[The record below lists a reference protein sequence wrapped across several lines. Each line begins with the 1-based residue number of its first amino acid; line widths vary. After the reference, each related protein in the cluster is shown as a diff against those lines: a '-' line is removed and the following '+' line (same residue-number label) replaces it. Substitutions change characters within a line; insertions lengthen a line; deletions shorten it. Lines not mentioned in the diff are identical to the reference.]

1 VKKVEVVD
9 VDNDRPRLQAILSIK
24 RFASMI
30 TTQRFLST
38 YIGFGAIWAINVSTI
53 FRSSWAGDD
62 WPISQTPYWIQWRY
76 GALTNW
82 NIWTEAMF
90 WNDQWMR
97 GAGRFYPLTW
107 IESRFVFSY
116 LTELWQYKFYQVVML
131 FIAGLLLVV
140 VCFLFSRSH
149 SFAIFVLASL
159 SLTIQFRR
167 DFDPHLAFAVML
179 PSLLIKIFLA
189 VIFAY
194 FAGRRRKTLVGLLH
208 GLTSGVIF
216 FAAMSTYEFGFLLFP
231 MLVIAFLFGST
242 LLTNE
247 YNSPETSKL
256 DFRRIASISFAP
268 IAISWIGYGLF
279 VFGYL
284 RPRAGSISG
293 SYVLGLSW
301 SSVEVFLSQAAMG
314 LPLISIRD
322 GDFSFS
328 LISILVGV
336 LLIILSTYSFRKLSR
351 NLIGARVNQEINDTE
366 SSGVKDYSILLI
378 LFSSTM
384 ILSPGFM
391 MAMQPSWWN
400 RADLKHTY
408 LGVMITEFGTAVVL
422 AFILNQIT
430 NLSLQSLR
438 TKKTNRKK
446 RLTPQVISSSKFKH
460 ETLKR
465 RMSIFFALILI
476 INFNHNWRVSGE
488 NTARSFQYNSWQHLT
503 KTSSVFKDVKES
515 DIFISTNQND
525 AFETNAG
532 SFYANTGIRLAY
544 LFNTNSIFPN
554 FSNCVLGPDCAL
566 EGVRQKS
573 IATLPNLTRGTF
585 VPRLADKSRI
595 DDWVGINSR
604 KGALDGSTIWAFDT
618 FLLTSTTYFSFL
630 APFLDDEKEARID
643 FTKLKVVTITSNPKN
658 DFGPAIANVC
668 LVQDGNEISR
678 AGFLMTQWK
687 VPVMAL
693 DPSGALVK
701 PTKSLDFREIEAG
714 TCVLR

>member
-1 VKKVEVVD
+1 MIKQLKESLYLRIIRSKK
-9 VDNDRPRLQAILSIK
+9 ILPSK
-24 RFASMI
+24 VAG
-30 TTQRFLST
+30 QKLLGV
-38 YIGFGAIWAINVSTI
+38 YLGFSALWAINVSTI

-90 WNDQWMR
+90 WNDQWMK

-116 LTELWQYKFYQVVML
+116 LTELWQYKFYQVLML
-131 FIAGLLLVV
+131 FIAGLLLVAI
-140 VCFLFSRSH
+140 CFLFSRSH
-149 SFAIFVLASL
+149 SLAIFTLASL

-194 FAGRRRKTLVGLLH
+194 FAGSRRSSGLGIFL
-208 GLTSGVIF
+208 GTISGIIF

-231 MLVIAFLFGST
+231 MLVIGFLFGST
-242 LLTNE
+242 LLANE
-247 YNSPETSKL
+247 IDPPRIKRCYVKRLLS
-256 DFRRIASISFAP
+256 FRFVP
-268 IAISWIGYGLF
+268 IAISWMGYGLF

-284 RPRAGSISG
+284 RPRASAISG

-301 SSVEVFLSQAAMG
+301 SSIEVFFSQALMG
-314 LPLISIRD
+314 FPLISLRS
-322 GDFSFS
+322 GDFRFSTLSVLAGALLFVLSYFSFKN
-328 LISILVGV
+328 
-336 LLIILSTYSFRKLSR
+336 FSR
-351 NLIGARVNQEINDTE
+351 NQIRQSERKVTDDSKNLELKK
-366 SSGVKDYSILLI
+366 SPPLLI
-378 LFSSTM
+378 LFSFTM

-408 LGVMITEFGTAVVL
+408 LGVMITEFGTAIIL
-422 AFILNQIT
+422 ALILNRIAST
-430 NLSLQSLR
+430 TLQSAQTIKMTR
-438 TKKTNRKK
+438 EKKPSIK
-446 RLTPQVISSSKFKH
+446 ISYVNKSKH
-460 ETLKR
+460 EARIRQISL
-465 RMSIFFALILI
+465 IFALIMI

-488 NTARSFQYNSWQHLT
+488 NTVRNFQYNSWQELT
-503 KTSSVFKDVKES
+503 KNSKVFVSVKES

-544 LFNTNSIFPN
+544 LFNTNSIFPD
-554 FSNCVLGPDCAL
+554 FTSCTLGSSCTL
-566 EGVRQKS
+566 SGIRQKS

-585 VPRLADKSRI
+585 VPKLADKSRI

-604 KGALDGSTIWAFDT
+604 QGALDQSTIWAFDM
-618 FLLTSTTYFSFL
+618 FLLTPTTYFSYL
-630 APFLDDEKEARID
+630 VPFLNDEAQAKID
-643 FTKLKVVTITSNPKN
+643 FTKLKVATITSNPKN

-668 LVQDGNEISR
+668 LVQDGTRLSQS
-678 AGFLMTQWK
+678 GLLMTQWK
-687 VPVMAL
+687 VPDLAL
-693 DPSGALVK
+693 DPSGAFTR
-701 PTKSLDFREIEAG
+701 PPSNLDFREIQAG
-714 TCVLR
+714 TCVLK